1 MGVVC
6 ADMAATERFYS
17 THFGF
22 TRARVIP
29 LGEGD
34 EIIFLKSGAV
44 YLELFKAKETNPAP
58 AATGTGPEYPGWRH
72 LAFKVDDV
80 DATLAAMGADARITA
95 GPMGFDA
102 FIARLEERL
111 GRRPGRQHRRDQSG
125 LCRRGAH
132 AGGLTTETGSR
143 EAMS

>member
-1 MGVVC
+1 MAVPGFHHMGVVC

-22 TRARVIP
+22 RRARVIP
-29 LGEGD
+29 LGDGD

-44 YLELFKAKETNPAP
+44 YLELFRAKERNPAP

-102 FIARLEERL
+102 FIAGWKSAWVADPDGNIVEISQGYVDEED
-111 GRRPGRQHRRDQSG
+111 PPQS
-125 LCRRGAH
+125 
-132 AGGLTTETGSR
+132 
-143 EAMS
+143 

>member
-1 MGVVC
+1 MAVPGFHHMGVVC

-17 THFGF
+17 AHFGF
-22 TRARVIP
+22 RRARVIP
-29 LGEGD
+29 LGDGD

-44 YLELFKAKETNPAP
+44 YLELFRAKEANPAP

-102 FIARLEERL
+102 FIAGWKSAWVADPDGNIVEISQGYVDEEN
-111 GRRPGRQHRRDQSG
+111 PPQ
-125 LCRRGAH
+125 A
-132 AGGLTTETGSR
+132 
-143 EAMS
+143 